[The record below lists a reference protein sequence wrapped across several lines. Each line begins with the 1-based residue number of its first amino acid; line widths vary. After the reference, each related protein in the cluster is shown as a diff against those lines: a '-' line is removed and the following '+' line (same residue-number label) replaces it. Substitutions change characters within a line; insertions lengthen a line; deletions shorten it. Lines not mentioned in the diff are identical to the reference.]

1 MKKGM
6 KTFKAEC
13 LNIQTGAKQ
22 TGYCNAMSVTEAFS
36 IFEKAHCLVLSY
48 EITFEKK

>member
-13 LNIQTGAKQ
+13 LNIQTGEKK
-22 TGYCNAMSVTEAFS
+22 TGYCNAMTTEEMFT
-36 IFEKAHCLVLSY
+36 IFERAHYLVLSY
-48 EITFEKK
+48 IVTFEKK

>member
-13 LNIQTGAKQ
+13 LNIQTGQKRD
-22 TGYCNAMSVTEAFS
+22 GYCNAMTVNEMFS
-36 IFEKAHCLVLSY
+36 IFEKAHYLVLSY
-48 EITFEKK
+48 KVTFEKK

>member
-13 LNIQTGAKQ
+13 LNIQTGQKK
-22 TGYCNAMSVTEAFS
+22 TGYCNAMSSSEMFS
-36 IFEKAHCLVLSY
+36 IMEKAHYLVLSY
-48 EITFEKK
+48 EVTFEKK